1 MSLLRCKLLP
11 QELSRSISLAK
22 VSAEVSPMY
31 LAAISPFFAITK
43 KVGVPVTPYISKVV
57 PDESYT

>member
-1 MSLLRCKLLP
+1 
-11 QELSRSISLAK
+11 
-22 VSAEVSPMY
+22 VSAGVSPSY
-31 LAAISPFFAITK
+31 LVAISPFFAITK